1 MFPASF
7 HRSRAAMALEMANA
21 ATTPKQRDR
30 FLALWREWTAA
41 ALGKDGS
48 GKP

>member
-1 MFPASF
+1 MHSASF
-7 HRSRAAMALEMANA
+7 HRSRAAMALEMANTA
-21 ATTPKQRDR
+21 KTPKLRAS